1 MCTTEITHIPTH
13 SFKSQTY
20 CLGGKAP
27 HGSVMPFC
35 GPLGSLGHIQVSKI
49 VPSNSQG
56 CTQAL
61 CLGPLYQLR

>member
-35 GPLGSLGHIQVSKI
+35 GPLGSLGHI
-49 VPSNSQG
+49 
-56 CTQAL
+56 
-61 CLGPLYQLR
+61 